1 MRISIGLAPM
11 NGEIRYELKLELPS
25 WVYLHLAGSALTCIL
40 NGLTLRSLGEF
51 SQGDPFAKERLN
63 GPFVQSRDV
72 SVLLS
77 GRRCAGVYFG
87 LDSESGI
94 TNPST
99 HPPNG
104 TVGFSFFAKYLTVF
118 FCYHG
123 QLLPRAPVA
132 KRQTRGSAKPV
143 FAGSIPARRSIHTNR
158 IFGEFTCRKQTHLLD
173 AVIRW
178 MLTPSLSLSAWPF

>member
-1 MRISIGLAPM
+1 M
-11 NGEIRYELKLELPS
+11 NLKLELPA

-104 TVGFSFFAKYLTVF
+104 AVGFSFWCEVF
-118 FCYHG
+118 
-123 QLLPRAPVA
+123 
-132 KRQTRGSAKPV
+132 
-143 FAGSIPARRSIHTNR
+143 
-158 IFGEFTCRKQTHLLD
+158 D
-173 AVIRW
+173 
-178 MLTPSLSLSAWPF
+178 SLF

>member
-1 MRISIGLAPM
+1 MDLSASGRA
-11 NGEIRYELKLELPS
+11 
-25 WVYLHLAGSALTCIL
+25 SALTCIL
-40 NGLTLRSLGEF
+40 NGLTLRSLGEL
-51 SQGDPFAKERLN
+51 SKGHPLAKERFN

-104 TVGFSFFAKYLTVF
+104 AVGFSFFCEVFDVF
-118 FCYHG
+118 FTITVNYFLG
-123 QLLPRAPVA
+123 RRWRRGKRAGLQNLYSRVQFPPGAPSFKSNRQVSGRLQMSNRTDTPRKASLLDVYAVALALALALLVRFNLLPAI
-132 KRQTRGSAKPV
+132 K
-143 FAGSIPARRSIHTNR
+143 
-158 IFGEFTCRKQTHLLD
+158 
-173 AVIRW
+173 W
-178 MLTPSLSLSAWPF
+178 

>member
-1 MRISIGLAPM
+1 MDLSASGPA
-11 NGEIRYELKLELPS
+11 
-25 WVYLHLAGSALTCIL
+25 SALTCIL
-40 NGLTLRSLGEF
+40 NVLSLRSLGEF
-51 SQGDPFAKERLN
+51 SKGDPFAKEKLN
-63 GPFVQSRDV
+63 GPFVQFRDV

-104 TVGFSFFAKYLTVF
+104 AVGFSF
-118 FCYHG
+118 
-123 QLLPRAPVA
+123 PRAPVA

-143 FAGSIPARRSIHTNR
+143 FAGSIPARRSIQTNR
-158 IFGEFTCRKQTHLLD
+158 QRIHISKADTPSRRGLPLD
-173 AVIRW
+173 AYAVALALGLALLIRLNLLPPIKW
-178 MLTPSLSLSAWPF
+178 